1 MQVSHR
7 RSLGLLRS
15 FILAGAAATLAVTV
29 ALAWLISGF
38 LERQLLQRD
47 GLTSADM
54 LQSVIDTQGVAPW
67 FQGEAGVPAAEV
79 LEFLAHLSALP
90 DVLRIN
96 VYRLDKQVLWSS
108 RREMIGRRFGPN
120 EELDEA
126 LRGDVVVHR
135 DTDGPD
141 AQLKSEHLL
150 MNARPDEFIEN
161 YLPVRTADGRSVI
174 GVIELYRRPVA
185 LVAALDGGRR
195 LVALS
200 AAGGGLFIFLCLV
213 WFVRRADAALRL
225 QQHKLVESETLVRI
239 GELSGAVAHSIR
251 NPLGSIRSSAELHR
265 ELGDAPEALTTEL
278 IQHVDRIETLVRTLL
293 GYAQQR
299 GARLTGADLGRVLR
313 EVTPRIEA
321 AARSQGKPFLL
332 TLPPGPHPVE
342 ADPELLAQLLD
353 SLLSNAL
360 EATAAGQAIRLD
372 LQAQARAYVVAV
384 EDEGP
389 GVPAAQLGAIFEP
402 FFTTK
407 PRGLGMGLAL
417 ARRAAERLG
426 GRLHAEAVPGRGL
439 RMVLSLPRSPV
450 DASARSA

>member
-1 MQVSHR
+1 MPLPR
-7 RSLGLLRS
+7 LPTLGLLHS
-15 FILAGAAATLAVTV
+15 FILAGAAATLVVTL
-29 ALAWLISGF
+29 ALAWLLSGF

-47 GLTSADM
+47 GLTSADL

-67 FQGEAGVPAAEV
+67 FQGEGQVPAAEV
-79 LEFLAHLSALP
+79 VEFLAHLSALP
-90 DVLRIN
+90 EVLRIN

-108 RREMIGRRFGPN
+108 RPEMIGRRFGPN
-120 EELDEA
+120 EELDAA
-126 LRGDVVVHR
+126 LAGAVVVHR

-141 AQLKSEHLL
+141 PQLKSEHML
-150 MNARPDEFIEN
+150 MDARADEFIEN
-161 YLPVRTADGRSVI
+161 YLPVRAAGGQAVI
-174 GVIELYRRPVA
+174 GVIELYRRPLA
-185 LVAALDGGRR
+185 LVAALDSGRR

-200 AAGGGLFIFLCLV
+200 ALGGGLFIFLCLV
-213 WFVRRADAALRL
+213 WFMRRADAALRL
-225 QQHKLVESETLVRI
+225 QQRKLVEAETLVRI

-265 ELGDAPEALTTEL
+265 ELGDAPEALTGEL

-321 AARSQGKPFLL
+321 AARAQGKPFEL
-332 TLPPGPHPVE
+332 TLAPGPHPVE

-360 EATAAGQAIRLD
+360 EATTAGQAIRLRLHAD
-372 LQAQARAYVVAV
+372 AGDFVVEV

-389 GVPAAQLGAIFEP
+389 GVPPDQLDRIFEP

-426 GRLHAEAVPGRGL
+426 GALRAGPRAGRGL
-439 RMVLSLPRSPV
+439 RMELRLPRS
-450 DASARSA
+450 AG